1 MASRASDH
9 ETDFD
14 VNSSP
19 LVHTQPEYV
28 FTPSLGTPSP
38 FRIADTDFFS
48 DSSIF
53 DIPFPDLTLDAEV
66 PETATKVEEAPDPK
80 PKPQPTPCVFQP
92 FTSVGSIELTVQTLR
107 KEMNLRVKRSQS
119 AVVSLTNL

>member
-19 LVHTQPEYV
+19 VVHSQAEFLY
-28 FTPSLGTPSP
+28 PSALATPSP
-38 FRIADTDFFS
+38 FRVADSDLFS
-48 DSSIF
+48 DSCLF
-53 DIPFPDLTLDAEV
+53 DIPFPDLSLEP
-66 PETATKVEEAPDPK
+66 PEPYTAPKAVEEAPQARPK
-80 PKPQPTPCVFQP
+80 PKPCVFQP

-107 KEMNLRVKRSQS
+107 KEMNQRVKRSQS
-119 AVVSLTNL
+119 AVVSLKGY